1 LSECPRRSIFTVSG
15 SLIGTVFENG
25 ARNMEQM
32 INPGAAAG
40 GTAAGDVIKDVT
52 METFQQDVLEASMTT
67 PVIVD
72 FWATWCGPCKQLT
85 PTLEKV
91 VREAGGAV
99 ILAKIDIDQNQV
111 LAQQMRIQS
120 VPTVYGFVGGK
131 PVDGFQ
137 GAQPESQ
144 VKAFVDKLAEA
155 AGTARRD
162 PLADAL
168 EQARDLLL
176 AEQYEGAA
184 GIYGQVVSHAP
195 DNVDG
200 LGGLARALVGLGEI
214 DQAAEILARVP
225 EDQADHADVAAAQ
238 AAIDLARQSAAVGD
252 LSSLEAD
259 VAADPKNHQARL
271 DLAIGL
277 FGAGRREE
285 AIDHLVESMKIDRK
299 WNDDAARQQLIRF
312 FDMMS
317 PTDEA
322 TISGRRKM
330 SAVLF
335 S

>member
-1 LSECPRRSIFTVSG
+1 
-15 SLIGTVFENG
+15 
-25 ARNMEQM
+25 MEQM
-32 INPGAAAG
+32 INPAAASGAAPA
-40 GTAAGDVIKDVT
+40 DVIKDVT

-91 VREAGGAV
+91 VLEAGGAV
-99 ILAKIDIDQNQV
+99 ILAKIDIDQNQA

-131 PVDGFQ
+131 PVDAFQ

-155 AGTARRD
+155 AGTTQSD

-168 EQARDLLL
+168 GQAKELLV
-176 AEQYEGAA
+176 AEEFEGAA

-195 DNVDG
+195 DNIDG
-200 LGGLARALVGLGEI
+200 LGGLARALVGMGEL
-214 DQAAEILARVP
+214 DQASEILAQVP
-225 EDQADHADVAAAQ
+225 EDQADHPDVAAAQ
-238 AAIDLARQSAAVGD
+238 VAIELARQSAAVGD
-252 LSSLEAD
+252 LTPLEAA
-259 VAADPKNHQARL
+259 VAVDPKNHQARL
-271 DLAIGL
+271 DLAVGL
-277 FGAGRREE
+277 FGADRREE
-285 AIDHLVESMKIDRK
+285 AIDHLVESMKIDRT
-299 WNDDAARQQLIRF
+299 WNEDAARQQLIQF

-317 PTDEA
+317 PTDEV

>member
-1 LSECPRRSIFTVSG
+1 
-15 SLIGTVFENG
+15 
-25 ARNMEQM
+25 MEQL

-40 GTAAGDVIKDVT
+40 GAAAGDVIKDVT
-52 METFQQDVLEASMTT
+52 METFQRDVLEASMTT

-99 ILAKIDIDQNQV
+99 ILAKIDIDQNQA

-144 VKAFVDKLAEA
+144 VKAFVDKLAQA
-155 AGTARRD
+155 AGTTRHD

-168 EQARDLLL
+168 AQAGELLL
-176 AEQYEGAA
+176 AGQFEGAA

-200 LGGLARALVGLGEI
+200 LGGLARALVGLGEL
-214 DQAAEILARVP
+214 DQASEILAQVP
-225 EDQADHADVAAAQ
+225 EDQRDHPDVAAAQ
-238 AAIDLARQSAAVGD
+238 TALDLARQSEAVGD
-252 LSSLEAD
+252 LSLLEEA

-271 DLAIGL
+271 DLAVGL
-277 FGAGRREE
+277 FGSGRREE
-285 AIDHLVESMKIDRK
+285 AIDHLVESMKIDRT
-299 WNDDAARQQLIRF
+299 WNEDAARQQLIKF
-312 FDMMS
+312 FDTMS

-322 TISGRRKM
+322 TIAGRRKM